1 MVCVNHVSP
10 AERKL
15 AIQPLLGRLE
25 ESLRLPEAS
34 EQQLAAFGLDVF
46 RSVLQGRPEASV
58 HDAIIR
64 LSEGLDADSRKEL
77 AERCIEVT
85 LRCDADEDWWLLFRE
100 TNFPG
105 GVCGD
110 AQQLLKHLG
119 HPNCGG
125 WIGES
130 LLRRFEELL
139 LHGGQPILKVDDA
152 GSKVLAIKPDSF
164 KQPQRSIHCANR
176 TLAENPAATFSRR
189 HGCCDVGGKPQAG
202 VEGRRCAAMTDS
214 ESEARDSENA
224 TTLPVA
230 TRLSRL
236 TDRYRGYLWTLA
248 YAGLGSGFRNQLDP
262 SDIVQSTLAACS
274 RVTTS
279 VNINGRANNAR
290 LAPADSRRGARGRIS
305 SPASRPSR
313 HCSRTAGDRCQH

>member
-64 LSEGLDADSRKEL
+64 LSEGLDAELRKDL

-110 AQQLLKHLG
+110 AQQE
-119 HPNCGG
+119 
-125 WIGES
+125 IA
-130 LLRRFEELL
+130 
-139 LHGGQPILKVDDA
+139 A
-152 GSKVLAIKPDSF
+152 GIDS
-164 KQPQRSIHCANR
+164 SA
-176 TLAENPAATFSRR
+176 
-189 HGCCDVGGKPQAG
+189 
-202 VEGRRCAAMTDS
+202 
-214 ESEARDSENA
+214 
-224 TTLPVA
+224 
-230 TRLSRL
+230 
-236 TDRYRGYLWTLA
+236 
-248 YAGLGSGFRNQLDP
+248 AGLEAWLIADQTSPSHAAARNE
-262 SDIVQSTLAACS
+262 
-274 RVTTS
+274 
-279 VNINGRANNAR
+279 
-290 LAPADSRRGARGRIS
+290 
-305 SPASRPSR
+305 
-313 HCSRTAGDRCQH
+313 